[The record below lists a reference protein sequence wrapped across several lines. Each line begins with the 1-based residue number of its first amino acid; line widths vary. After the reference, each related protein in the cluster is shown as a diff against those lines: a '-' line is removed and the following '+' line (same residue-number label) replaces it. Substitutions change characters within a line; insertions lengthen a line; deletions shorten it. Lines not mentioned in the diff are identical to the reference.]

1 MAYDFDER
9 DLQEILRTVKRTKG
23 WVVFLGVCQIIMLVF
38 WLLVFI
44 AGMTSPM
51 YY

>member
-1 MAYDFDER
+1 MGYEFDER
-9 DLQEILRTVKRTKG
+9 DLRSIQKKVNQIKG
-23 WVVFLGVCQIIMLVF
+23 WVLFLGIMQIITIVF

-51 YY
+51 YF